1 MHCPYCNKTIEYDKF
16 PSSLIWECPE
26 CTVLTYVALPPN
38 HISRF
43 HHFNLEAII
52 GRGANS
58 LVYRAVNT
66 ETSQVIA
73 LKLFKPL
80 DPKTS
85 SNNELRFQQE
95 VHIQQEVEHEGIIQI
110 YSSGCFE
117 LIHYIEMEYFEAM
130 DLSTYLKKNG
140 LFAPSLIV
148 DISISVL
155 ETLDHAWST
164 DLAIHR
170 DIKPHNILLNR
181 KNIVKICDFGMANEH
196 GEWFDESKIDGTPLY
211 LSPESINGEYQ
222 DNRSDLYSFGVTLFQ
237 LLAGKVPFDKPS
249 LKDTIFSRINAET
262 PDLRNYISDIPD
274 DLALIIKTMMAVEPD
289 ERYATAYECRQD
301 FLRLKDKQP
310 ILLVN
315 PNRIRLNENEN
326 ENFA

>member
-16 PSSLIWECPE
+16 PSSLVWECPE

-43 HHFNLEAII
+43 HHFNLESII

-66 ETSQVIA
+66 QTNKTIA

-80 DPKTS
+80 DHKTAY
-85 SNNELRFQQE
+85 NNEERFKQE
-95 VHIQQEVEHEGIIQI
+95 VHIQQEVEHDGIIQL
-110 YSSGCFE
+110 YSSGEFG

-130 DLSTYLKKNG
+130 DLSSYLKRNG
-140 LFAPSLIV
+140 CINSDLAVTISL
-148 DISISVL
+148 SVL

-181 KNIVKICDFGMANEH
+181 KNVVKICDFGMANEH

-211 LSPESINGEYQ
+211 LSPESINGDYQ
-222 DNRSDLYSFGVTLFQ
+222 DNRSDIYSFGITLFQ
-237 LLAGKVPFDKPS
+237 LLAGTVPFDKPS
-249 LKDTIFSRINAET
+249 LKDTIFSRINSEA
-262 PDLRNYISDIPD
+262 PDLRDYVAGIPD
-274 DLALIIKTMMAVEPD
+274 NLARVIKTMMAVNPD

-301 FLRLKDKQP
+301 FLRIQNGEAVQ
-310 ILLVN
+310 LVD
-315 PNRIRLNENEN
+315 PNRPRLNQ
-326 ENFA
+326 A